1 MLLSV
6 AFAQVIHVGASAPVV
21 GETVT
26 ATLEL
31 QSRRY
36 RHIDPCSKLE
46 WICQPPGISSV
57 LDNDINCSTVILQ
70 MPWTEAS
77 KIHYGPDFTPFTNDD
92 ASWTV
97 SVRVSSPSLETN
109 LSNNTVTHSIFVDT
123 PDLRVDSNLQILAK
137 HPQTGQLT
145 TNLFP
150 DSRLEVSGTI
160 TNVGNA
166 ITQPGARFTVEA
178 LCLRLGNI
186 QFFIPRLSSGL

>member
-6 AFAQVIHVGASAPVV
+6 AFAIQAQVIHVGASAPVV

-31 QSRRY
+31 IAPDGIVISTYVQS
-36 RHIDPCSKLE
+36 
-46 WICQPPGISSV
+46 WNGFANPPGISSV
-57 LDNDINCSTVILQ
+57 LDNDSTNAQQVILQ

-77 KIHYGPDFTPFTNDD
+77 KINYGPDFTPFTNDD

-160 TNVGNA
+160 TNVENDNS
-166 ITQPGARFTVEA
+166 TRCPFYR
-178 LCLRLGNI
+178 R
-186 QFFIPRLSSGL
+186 SSFV